1 MQGCADVQGSTCTI
15 IFAFQN
21 RHVSLVKEPY
31 FHGALWQKR
40 PGLQSH
46 HDPKF
51 SLSMYFCKKALHFC
65 KRALHSRKR
74 ALHLRKSINQSHH
87 QPIISLSICF
97 RKRALHLRK
106 RVLHLRTRARWLHFV
121 RWPYF
126 HGALFNKFMG
136 LFLRRALGFW
146 RPSRAHDSTQP
157 HTATHTHTATDCNT
171 THCNTT
177 HSTHTHTATD
187 CNTTH
192 SIV

>member
-1 MQGCADVQGSTCTI
+1 VSRHTRQQHHKGFAKIQRSFADTQCSTHSLADNIGLFGGKSRFFLRKKKHSFAKYKKYQLPFAEMQGCADVQGSTCTI

-106 RVLHLRTRARWLHFV
+106 RVLHLRTRAR
-121 RWPYF
+121 
-126 HGALFNKFMG
+126 
-136 LFLRRALGFW
+136 
-146 RPSRAHDSTQP
+146 
-157 HTATHTHTATDCNT
+157 
-171 THCNTT
+171 
-177 HSTHTHTATD
+177 
-187 CNTTH
+187 
-192 SIV
+192 